1 MSDSWPPQG
10 LQHTRLPCPSLSP
23 EFAQTHVH
31 WVSDAI
37 QPSHPL
43 WPPFSSCHNLSQH
56 EGLFQRVSSSHQLA
70 KYCSVSISP
79 SNEYSGLISF
89 GIDGFD
95 LLTVQGTL
103 KSLIKDHSPK
113 ASILWHSAF
122 FMVQFLHPYLTTTKT
137 IVLTIWIFVGK
148 MMSLLFNTFCHSFS
162 SKEQESFNVVAAI
175 TVHSY
180 FGAQENNIENNF
192 LCCIFLS
199 ILCIIVYLC

>member
-1 MSDSWPPQG
+1 MSS
-10 LQHTRLPCPSLSP
+10 
-23 EFAQTHVH
+23 
-31 WVSDAI
+31 I
-37 QPSHPL
+37 I
-43 WPPFSSCHNLSQH
+43 PFSSCHNLSQH